1 MEQYWQNAANCRSR
15 VLKRLIENAL
25 LPVVYVIC
33 NLIKYLFH
41 LLMFTCISK
50 TRLCVDWNKSFC
62 NQHIYSSLTLF
73 FVEMCA
79 RLMFQAAKH
88 NVYIEPNT
96 Q

>member
-41 LLMFTCISK
+41 MLMFTCISK
-50 TRLCVDWNKSFC
+50 TRLIVLQSTHILVFDAIFRRNVPSFDVP
-62 NQHIYSSLTLF
+62 SS
-73 FVEMCA
+73 
-79 RLMFQAAKH
+79 K
-88 NVYIEPNT
+88 T
-96 Q
+96 QCIH

>member
-41 LLMFTCISK
+41 MLDVYVYIQNSINRFAINTY
-50 TRLCVDWNKSFC
+50 TRL
-62 NQHIYSSLTLF
+62 
-73 FVEMCA
+73 
-79 RLMFQAAKH
+79 
-88 NVYIEPNT
+88 
-96 Q
+96 

>member
-1 MEQYWQNAANCRSR
+1 MEQCWQNAANCRSR

-33 NLIKYLFH
+33 NLFH
-41 LLMFTCISK
+41 MLMFTCISK
-50 TRLCVDWNKSFC
+50 TRLIVLQST
-62 NQHIYSSLTLF
+62 HSSLTLF

-79 RLMFQAAKH
+79 RLMFQSAKH

>member
-1 MEQYWQNAANCRSR
+1 MEQYWQNAAKCRSR

-50 TRLCVDWNKSFC
+50 TRLIILESTHILVFDAIFRRNVVVKSVSPKIKRCTSAGF
-62 NQHIYSSLTLF
+62 
-73 FVEMCA
+73 
-79 RLMFQAAKH
+79 
-88 NVYIEPNT
+88 
-96 Q
+96 

>member
-41 LLMFTCISK
+41 MLMFTCISK

-88 NVYIEPNT
+88 NV
-96 Q
+96 

>member
-41 LLMFTCISK
+41 MLMFTCISK
-50 TRLCVDWNKSFC
+50 TRLIVLQST
-62 NQHIYSSLTLF
+62 HILVF
-73 FVEMCA
+73 DAIFVEMCA
-79 RLMFQAAKH
+79 RLLFQAAKH